1 MLSTTNHDES
11 HHAMMRNGHTR
22 RGRVAPRGVM
32 PPESAAQVPSAAEA
46 LAAAEAAVR
55 AQAER
60 AAAAKARA
68 KAAREAAELEAAAH
82 AAQVAAAVEAAAR
95 EAAATCYSYSE
106 LSEQVHGGHPEE
118 HGLAGRGTFADFDR
132 PEDLTA
138 GSLPAAQGREAESE
152 RSPEACTV
160 FNRALRV
167 LPDDADSTGALAVP
181 EDGIL
186 EVGDAASIADAL
198 SAVAPDHSVEL
209 LGDSEEERAKHDA
222 PRSTTPVSL
231 AAPAESSGQDDAA
244 ESTPSPH
251 ASPAE
256 HASPDP
262 DGAGT
267 PVPPSSFVTPGAAAA
282 SPEARRSP
290 SPEGRRSP
298 AAPAEARR
306 STPSRRARGD
316 LIPVGGAMSAA
327 SSSRWPLTHEHG
339 AELVG
344 KRIDVW
350 WAAEERWYE
359 GRVAE
364 FNQVSGWYALVK
376 VEHRDR
382 AAHPSTRCPMRA
394 AAYPLG
400 GSP

>member
-1 MLSTTNHDES
+1 MSVTDARGPCLPLS
-11 HHAMMRNGHTR
+11 
-22 RGRVAPRGVM
+22 VM

-60 AAAAKARA
+60 AAAARARA

-82 AAQVAAAVEAAAR
+82 AAQLAEVHAAQETADA
-95 EAAATCYSYSE
+95 CYSYSE
-106 LSEQVHGGHPEE
+106 LSEQVHAGSLEE
-118 HGLAGRGTFADFDR
+118 HGLAGRADLSFFDR
-132 PEDLTA
+132 SDDLSS
-138 GSLPAAQGREAESE
+138 GSLPDAQGREEESE

-167 LPDDADSTGALAVP
+167 LPDDAEAAGALVVP
-181 EDGIL
+181 EDDDL
-186 EVGDAASIADAL
+186 DAAGAGSIGSPADTPASADAL
-198 SAVAPDHSVEL
+198 SPVAPDHSVEL
-209 LGDSEEERAKHDA
+209 LGEEEEPAKSDA

-231 AAPAESSGQDDAA
+231 NAPAESSGQDDAA

-251 ASPAE
+251 ASPA
-256 HASPDP
+256 A
-262 DGAGT
+262 AGT
-267 PVPPSSFVTPGAAAA
+267 PVPPSSLAATA

-290 SPEGRRSP
+290 ASP
-298 AAPAEARR
+298 AESRR
-306 STPSRRARGD
+306 STPSRRARSD
-316 LIPVGGAMSAA
+316 HVPVAGATSNA
-327 SSSRWPLTHEHG
+327 STSKPLTHAHG

-364 FNQVSGWYALVK
+364 FNQVSGRYAIVK
-376 VEHRDR
+376 VERTGTLRPDAGCCLPLSPWFGVR
-382 AAHPSTRCPMRA
+382 AVAGTLCSTTTVTNA
-394 AAYPLG
+394 TSL
-400 GSP
+400 